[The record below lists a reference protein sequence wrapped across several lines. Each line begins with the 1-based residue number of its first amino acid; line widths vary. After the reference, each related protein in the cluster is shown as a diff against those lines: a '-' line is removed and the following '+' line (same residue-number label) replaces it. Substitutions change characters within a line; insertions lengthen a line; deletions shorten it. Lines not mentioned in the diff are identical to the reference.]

1 MNYSID
7 GDLFREWA
15 RAVCWGSFEARVER
29 KYNVAI
35 IFKRAHGEGRITKID
50 GLDTFMQKYG
60 RHVAVEE
67 LLRPGT
73 RRRDWKQTLV
83 SDGYMILRHPDLAAT
98 LEMADEFGER
108 VQLYAE

>member
-15 RAVCWGSFEARVER
+15 RAVCWNSFELTVER

-35 IFKRAHGEGRITKID
+35 VFKRARGQGRITHID
-50 GLDTFMQKYG
+50 GLDTFMQKYR
-60 RHVAVEE
+60 RHIAADE

-83 SDGYMILRHPDLAAT
+83 SDGYLIIRHPDLAAT